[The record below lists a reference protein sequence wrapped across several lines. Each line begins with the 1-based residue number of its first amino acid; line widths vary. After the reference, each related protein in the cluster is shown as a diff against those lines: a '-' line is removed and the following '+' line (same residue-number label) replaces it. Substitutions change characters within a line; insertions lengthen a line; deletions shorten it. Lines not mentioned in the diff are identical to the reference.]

1 MLKQTLLT
9 VITATLAS
17 TAQAD
22 TQTAN
27 YGDQTS
33 RQENAGFFTGA
44 VLGAATGGPP
54 GAIIGAAMGA
64 LIGNGWN
71 AKEQV
76 AGLQV
81 DLYASQ
87 LELAALQE
95 QSLTMQR
102 EYQLATRE
110 LERLKTTAPKVLP
123 AFLTTQGSDA
133 CCDNTVLSVHF
144 RTGSSAIEPHYEEEL
159 ASLVN
164 LARQMP
170 SVSVEITGYADR
182 NGDAEKNLQLSRQ
195 RSDSV
200 KKFFS
205 SKGIETSTISTV
217 AYGET
222 RPLQSAQSFETD
234 FFDRR
239 VMVKLRDPSKQMLT
253 RTPEGE

>member
-1 MLKQTLLT
+1 MLKQTLLI
-9 VITATLAS
+9 VITAALAS
-17 TAQAD
+17 TALAD

-27 YGDQTS
+27 YGDQTT

-44 VLGAATGGPP
+44 ALGAITGGPP
-54 GAIIGAAMGA
+54 GAIVGAAMGA

-71 AKEQV
+71 AREQV
-76 AGLQV
+76 ADLQV

-95 QSLTMQR
+95 QSSAMQR
-102 EYQLATRE
+102 EYRLATQE
-110 LERLKTTAPKVLP
+110 LERFKTATPKVLP
-123 AFLTTQGSDA
+123 AYLPTQNSDA
-133 CCDNTVLSVHF
+133 CCDNTMLSVHF
-144 RTGSSAIEPHYEEEL
+144 RTGSSAIESHYQEEL
-159 ASLVN
+159 GSLVN
-164 LARQMP
+164 LARQML

-200 KKFFS
+200 KQFFS

-239 VMVKLRDPSKQMLT
+239 VIVKLRDSSKQMLSK
-253 RTPEGE
+253 TPDRE